1 MKKIVLLL
9 GIVIVIFGYA
19 CESKADCYYKT
30 NLGWDS
36 CYTWKPDEENN
47 CGQGCTYSYNNGT
60 LLIKTSSTG
69 GYIKPAIFQSVAYDN
84 NVFPVNVNNVI
95 IDGPARIG
103 DNSFH
108 LHAPISGANGTLV
121 ITGIDHH
128 GFGDYTTLTGSIV
141 IPANAT
147 FGSIAFHGVTLAEGA
162 KIYCAV
168 ENCAQKMIDSC
179 NAYGDADGYRTRYL
193 NVVQTIISDEDK
205 FEQAPEGCDFWSSEG
220 CSKCTNSN
228 YSLEYGYCYRKRYT
242 IQEADA
248 ATSDDNENM
257 IEWIFE

>member
-1 MKKIVLLL
+1 MMKKIILLPSL
-9 GIVIVIFGYA
+9 VVIFILKFINTSMA
-19 CESKADCYYKT
+19 ECRFPPCKKLESVGT
-30 NLGWDS
+30 
-36 CYTWKPDEENN
+36 
-47 CGQGCTYSYNNGT
+47 CGEGCTYTYDQSTQTVYISTAGNDSKMAYGAFHPQYYENNY
-60 LLIKTSSTG
+60 LPYLN
-69 GYIKPAIFQSVAYDN
+69 Y
-84 NVFPVNVNNVI
+84 I
-95 IDGPARIG
+95 IDGPISIG
-103 DNSFH
+103 GNAFT
-108 LHAPISGANGTLV
+108 ANVETISGANGTL
-121 ITGIDHH
+121 ILTGINHH
-128 GFGDYTTLTGSIV
+128 GFGDNATLSGNIV
-141 IPANAT
+141 IPANAR
-147 FGSIAFHGVTLAEGA
+147 FGSIAFHGVTLADGA